1 MFGFAGSE
9 PKDAASASS
18 SRTSSQA
25 MEAPAPVGQTPEAE
39 LVCGSSLPES
49 IGLTGQTASILEVLR
64 QLESLNRSAL
74 QPSDTQLADQS
85 MQPVRWQVLVGS
97 KPILTD
103 TTLRLMRVVGSYFA
117 LY

>member
-1 MFGFAGSE
+1 
-9 PKDAASASS
+9 
-18 SRTSSQA
+18 

-49 IGLTGQTASILEVLR
+49 IGLPGQTASILEVLR